1 MPAIDIHASHDM
13 RASREAL
20 WGVLTDLNRLP
31 EWLAFAN
38 EVADVQGDAATEGST
53 YTVKPKASYEP
64 ETHWRIAQV
73 EPQRRQ
79 VHVSEMP
86 MFSGVSSTIELV
98 GAEGNGD
105 TVRAQVHW
113 HGEPKT
119 FVARVMRPMFQ
130 KRIQQNWDRSL
141 AALDALAAG

>member
-1 MPAIDIHASHDM
+1 MPSIDIHASHDM

-20 WGVLTDLNRLP
+20 WSVLTDLNRLP

-73 EPQRRQ
+73 DPQRRQ
-79 VHVSEMP
+79 VHASEMP
-86 MFSGVSSTIELV
+86 MFAGVTSTIELV
-98 GAEGNGD
+98 DGADGA
-105 TVRAQVHW
+105 VRTQVHW
-113 HGEPKT
+113 QGEPKT
-119 FVARVMRPMFQ
+119 FIARLMRPMFQ

>member
-1 MPAIDIHASHDM
+1 MPTIDVHSTQDM

-20 WGVLTDLNRLP
+20 WTVLTDLNRLP

-38 EVADVQGDAATEGST
+38 EVKDVSGDAATEGST

-73 EPQRRQ
+73 DPQHRQ
-79 VHVSEMP
+79 VHASEMP
-86 MFSGVSSTIELV
+86 MFKGVTSTISLSGGTDSGVRVE
-98 GAEGNGD
+98 A
-105 TVRAQVHW
+105 HW

-119 FVARVMRPMFQ
+119 FIARLMRPMFQ